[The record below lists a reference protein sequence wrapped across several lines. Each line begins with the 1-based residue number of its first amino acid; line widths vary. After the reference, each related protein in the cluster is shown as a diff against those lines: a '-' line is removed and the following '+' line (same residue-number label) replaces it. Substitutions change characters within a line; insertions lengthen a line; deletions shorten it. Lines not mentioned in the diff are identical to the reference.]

1 MTKTSI
7 QEAALDYINSGREKN
22 FYAANRTVTLQVFGQ
37 AVDVETIWYSKD
49 EDKVFLHCGCKEFEA
64 DIDIGSLSDE
74 NQERMR
80 EVLACVEVPE
90 DSVPGL
96 MRMHE
101 NKPLVFLFRVAD
113 MDREE
118 VNRGLSRE
126 ECFKRCA
133 NFYTLDELGDAWNDT
148 DDDMRFLIDVKTSWM
163 YVSLPEPKKPEPWT
177 FNEQEFIGRYC
188 PMEGGNDYLGWID
201 DICKL
206 LDGEAEPGDAASTG
220 EYANC
225 SEKELR
231 KELKRL
237 TTIVL
242 TQAVERYVDDEYM
255 D

>member
-1 MTKTSI
+1 MIETIK
-7 QEAALDYINSGREKN
+7 EVALDYINSGREKN
-22 FYAANRTVTLQVFGQ
+22 FYSANRTVTLQVFGQ

-80 EVLACVEVPE
+80 EVFACVEVHE

-126 ECFKRCA
+126 KCFKRCA

-148 DDDMRFLIDVKTSWM
+148 DDGMRCLIDVKTSWM
-163 YVSLPEPKKPEPWT
+163 YVSLPEQKKPEPWT
-177 FNEQEFIGRYC
+177 FDEQAFIERYC

-201 DICKL
+201 DIYKL
-206 LDGEAEPGDAASTG
+206 LNGENMPGDAASTG

-225 SEKELR
+225 SEDELR

-237 TTIVL
+237 TAIVL
-242 TQAVERYVDDEYM
+242 HQAVDEYVKRNY
-255 D
+255 